1 MLITTVA
8 DKYDPMMNMSH
19 GGCYGYVYGHHQTE
33 ISVGMAWAC
42 MHGMTQQSANGA
54 PAAARGSLRLS
65 GPNRGVWSCPGAPA
79 TFETLLSNIGYV
91 CERQGHVR
99 DGPDV
104 WSDAGGVVG

>member
-1 MLITTVA
+1 MQRS
-8 DKYDPMMNMSH
+8 KMSSENIINAFSRT
-19 GGCYGYVYGHHQTE
+19 G
-33 ISVGMAWAC
+33 
-42 MHGMTQQSANGA
+42 MHGMTQQSANTA

-65 GPNRGVWSCPGAPA
+65 GPNRAVWSCPGAPA